1 MKRGKV
7 FFYITVMVCLVVL
20 FVSSLSFAEEKKVWG
35 KKNIWAKELTESL
48 TALHGE
54 LMGIMERALQE
65 ELGDPDTFSELK
77 EKLERDFNPELIPE
91 TPEEVETF
99 ATNFVSWIIDTYH
112 YLKQE
117 WLADE
122 NLIEE
127 IKKVTVERMS
137 SWSRCPQA
145 LAPKLW
151 EGWRIQALPPVDLG
165 IEFEFDIHNNNLLL
179 FAIHE
184 NGPVFNAEV
193 FDGENPSKKI
203 GDLRD
208 IYRDIFPG
216 WEHTEGGSLKSMPG
230 KVCWLLTFNG
240 IDVNNLT
247 VEDFTNLLWTL
258 YPGDR
263 VELVIQEFRMY
274 SSPVRLLFQAAKR
287 DKWLVLPEE
296 ESLS

>member
-1 MKRGKV
+1 MGK
-7 FFYITVMVCLVVL
+7 
-20 FVSSLSFAEEKKVWG
+20 EEYLG
-35 KKNIWAKELTESL
+35 KGTHRKPHRPSW
-48 TALHGE
+48 
-54 LMGIMERALQE
+54 RADGDYGASAPGG
-65 ELGDPDTFSELK
+65 LGDPDTFSELK

-91 TPEEVETF
+91 TPEEVENF

-151 EGWRIQALPPVDLG
+151 EGWRIQALSPVDLG
-165 IEFEFDIHNNNLLL
+165 IEFDIGSYGKLAL

-184 NGPVFNAEV
+184 NGPVFDAEV

-208 IYRDIFPG
+208 IYEKIFWMGPDG
-216 WEHTEGGSLKSMPG
+216 RWSL
-230 KVCWLLTFNG
+230 
-240 IDVNNLT
+240 
-247 VEDFTNLLWTL
+247 
-258 YPGDR
+258 
-263 VELVIQEFRMY
+263 
-274 SSPVRLLFQAAKR
+274 
-287 DKWLVLPEE
+287 
-296 ESLS
+296 ESAERISGMQVVDLQWGRCE

>member
-7 FFYITVMVCLVVL
+7 FLFITVMVCLVVL

-91 TPEEVETF
+91 TPEEVENF

-151 EGWRIQALPPVDLG
+151 EGWRIQALSPVDLG
-165 IEFEFDIHNNNLLL
+165 IEFDIGSYGKLAL

-184 NGPVFNAEV
+184 NGPVFDAEV

-208 IYRDIFPG
+208 IYEKIFFG
-216 WEHTEGGSLKSMPG
+216 WDRTEDGLLKAPSAYQAC
-230 KVCWLLTFNG
+230 KLLTFNG
-240 IDVNNLT
+240 EDVSEFT
-247 VEDFTNLLWTL
+247 PEDFTNLLWTF

-263 VELVIQEFRMY
+263 VELVIEEAMHQ
-274 SSPVRLLFQAAKR
+274 SPVRLLFQAAKR

-296 ESLS
+296 EGLS

>member
-7 FFYITVMVCLVVL
+7 FLFITVMVCLVVL
-20 FVSSLSFAEEKKVWG
+20 FVSSLSFGEEKKVWG
-35 KKNIWAKELTESL
+35 KKNIWVKELTESL
-48 TALHGE
+48 TVLHGE

-91 TPEEVETF
+91 TPEEVENF

-112 YLKQE
+112 YLKEE

-151 EGWRIQALPPVDLG
+151 EGWRIQALSPVYLG
-165 IEFEFDIHNNNLLL
+165 IWLDTDSYGRLVLT
-179 FAIHE
+179 AIYE
-184 NGPVFNAEV
+184 NSPIFNAEV

-203 GDLRD
+203 GDLKD
-208 IYRDIFPG
+208 ISGDIFRG
-216 WEHTEGGSLKSMPG
+216 WEHTEGSLLKAPHLG
-230 KVCWLLTFNG
+230 RTCRLLSFNG
-240 IDVNNLT
+240 KDVSGLT
-247 VEDFTNLLWTL
+247 PEDFINLLWTL

-263 VELVIQEFRMY
+263 IELVIEEAIHQ
-274 SSPVRLLFQAAKR
+274 SPVRLLFQAAKR

-296 ESLS
+296 EGLS